1 MRRAPHRTVAFVVT
15 AAAALGLLPLSASSA
30 AQLAPAAGSSCRT
43 GVITPSPSP
52 GPYVG
57 LFGVSALSSQDVWSV
72 GYYIKTGQSSWRT
85 LIEHWNGKRWT
96 VVRSPR
102 PAPNAILYDVT
113 AVAPSD
119 VWAVGLRANSSRLDQ
134 IPLIEHWNG
143 TAWSLVASP
152 RVPGVLGDMAVA
164 SPGDIWASGFR
175 QVAGGTRPA
184 TTLVEHWN
192 GTSWQLVPTP
202 NPSKYG
208 DVLGGISVAGPNDVW
223 ATGQAGTSR
232 YDTAPLAEHWDG
244 HAWSVVQVPAEGF
257 SSTLGAVASAG
268 PDDVWSVGSYDEP
281 SPTGTLIAGTGT
293 AGRSW
298 PAPARPVT
306 TTWPAWPRCPHTT
319 SGQSAAQQPTPRSCC
334 GGTDTPGPPSPR
346 SPGPVRSMACSRSR
360 HPRQPTSGPQEAAT
374 RPWSS
379 TCAHPAATDRPA
391 SRRQAS
397 TPGYRHA
404 CPPIDPR

>member
-1 MRRAPHRTVAFVVT
+1 MGVSVRNMRRARHRSVAFVVT
-15 AAAALGLLPLSASSA
+15 AAAALGPLSLPASSA
-30 AQLAPAAGSSCRT
+30 AQLVPAAEGSSCRT

-72 GYYIKTGQSSWRT
+72 GYYIKTDQSSWRT

-102 PAPNAILYDVT
+102 AAPSAILYDVT
-113 AVAPSD
+113 AVSPSD

-152 RVPGVLGDMAVA
+152 RVPGVLGEMAVA
-164 SPGDIWASGFR
+164 SPDDIWAAGFR

-202 NPSKYG
+202 SPSKYG

-223 ATGQAGTSR
+223 AMGQAGTSAH
-232 YDTAPLAEHWDG
+232 DTAPLAEHWNG
-244 HAWSVVQVPAEGF
+244 HTWSVVRVPAEGF
-257 SSTLGAVASAG
+257 SSTLGAVTSAG

-281 SPTGTLIAGTGT
+281 SPTGTLIFTLAERWNGHRWSIV
-293 AGRSW
+293 AS
-298 PAPARPVT
+298 
-306 TTWPAWPRCPHTT
+306 
-319 SGQSAAQQPTPRSCC
+319 
-334 GGTDTPGPPSPR
+334 PSPTGDDDLVGLAAVSAHDIWAVGSTGANATFVLR
-346 SPGPVRSMACSRSR
+346 WNGHAWTTLPALSRPGAVNGLFAVSAPTATDIWAAGGGYKTVIEHLCPSRSN
-360 HPRQPTSGPQEAAT
+360 
-374 RPWSS
+374 
-379 TCAHPAATDRPA
+379 
-391 SRRQAS
+391 
-397 TPGYRHA
+397 
-404 CPPIDPR
+404 